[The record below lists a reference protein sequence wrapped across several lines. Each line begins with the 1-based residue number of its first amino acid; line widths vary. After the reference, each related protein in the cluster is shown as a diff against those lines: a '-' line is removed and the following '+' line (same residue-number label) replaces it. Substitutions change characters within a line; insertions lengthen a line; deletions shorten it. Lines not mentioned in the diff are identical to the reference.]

1 MGLSPTGSTKLN
13 VVSTG
18 NWLLLLVQVWKLA
31 KEIRLHGNT
40 VNNLITFNYLI
51 RVDGRVDEGD
61 GLQNHLVIPHVGSN
75 PSRRAVLHF
84 SKFLKR
90 GDCL

>member
-1 MGLSPTGSTKLN
+1 MVILINKVLEFIENKRKILSEEVVGLSPTGSTL
-13 VVSTG
+13 
-18 NWLLLLVQVWKLA
+18 
-31 KEIRLHGNT
+31 
-40 VNNLITFNYLI
+40 